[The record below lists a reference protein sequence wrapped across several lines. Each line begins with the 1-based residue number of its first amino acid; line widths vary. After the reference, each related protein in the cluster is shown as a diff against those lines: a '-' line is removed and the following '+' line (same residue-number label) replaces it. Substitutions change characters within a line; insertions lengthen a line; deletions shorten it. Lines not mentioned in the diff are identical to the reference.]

1 MKRLALAI
9 VFMFAGFTA
18 IATVAVQTRSQM
30 QASTT
35 SNVYQNNSN
44 SITGSVM
51 QQQLLMIEA
60 SVATLFDPNTYAQL
74 QTFTSS
80 FAVPGVT
87 GVLYGNDASAVTSVH
102 PTVLAEAMSG
112 SDWCAKIANAIAT
125 LPATGGTVDARGLT
139 GAQNCVAGLAITA
152 NVSVLV
158 GATTITQ
165 SGTITVGSTASLIC
179 QPGGIGIGNNFGPS
193 RFIQANG
200 ANLQN
205 MLWLT
210 NGDNSAQ
217 WCVFDGN
224 KNNNPSSG
232 PVVAVSAS
240 HYYLNKL
247 TIQNGAADGLMLYSG
262 ASQELSGNP
271 SYSYG
276 TANSACCGTIEN
288 VTSIKNNGDG
298 FNCGGTADTKWIGD
312 DAEIN
317 AGNAGYEFNNCATNR
332 MDEYDVGHNQIG
344 IWIHGQGYSAGVSN
358 TSASQMIG
366 LGQFGNQ
373 ALQDILID
381 NSACGTY
388 NNQIVGA
395 QFYPSSFRIANTY
408 ASVEVIG
415 NAHCVPNAGNI
426 IAADGFN
433 SPTVNTL
440 SNAVYVHST
449 QVASATAAAS
459 WSLNASSITI
469 GTLTGSL
476 ISGDTVYDVTLGK
489 TIGTVAS
496 YSAPTVTFQSGA
508 YANTASSGSNDVLQ
522 FYANSGSDNI
532 GPVQFNGTYGG
543 SPLNVTTATNVTSAC
558 FGVPSTCTN
567 LGQTI
572 NGAILQK
579 SPLTT
584 YGASVLSG
592 GTGSSDQ
599 YALLVNNPFV
609 GSYATVVEDVSVGTS
624 AGGSELLAERTCQ
637 RNNASNGGTCAM
649 WTYTNSGTR
658 VASEVYGGVPP
669 TSSGCSTGSFVGQN
683 TVGKF
688 SLTANCT
695 ASTITLTFWAT
706 AANGWNC
713 PALND
718 QTTPATF
725 LETSSNATTATFKG
739 TGTSGDVITYGPC
752 FPY

>member
-1 MKRLALAI
+1 MKRLVLVL

-80 FAVPGVT
+80 FSVPNIT
-87 GVLYGNDASAVTSVH
+87 GLLYGNSTSAVTSVH
-102 PTVLAEAMSG
+102 PTALAEAMSG
-112 SDWCAKIANAIAT
+112 SDWCAKVASAITT
-125 LPATGGTVDARGLT
+125 LPSTGGTVDARGLT
-139 GAQNCVAGLAITA
+139 GVQSCAAGLAITA

-158 GATTITQ
+158 GSSTITQ

-193 RFIQANG
+193 RFVQANG

-240 HYYLNKL
+240 HYYINKL
-247 TIQNGAADGLMLYSG
+247 TIQNGSADGLMLYSG
-262 ASQELSGNP
+262 ASQALSGNP
-271 SYSYG
+271 SYAYG

-288 VTSIKNNGDG
+288 VNSIKNNGDG

-317 AGNAGYEFNNCATNR
+317 AGNAGYEFNNCSTNR
-332 MDEYDVGHNQIG
+332 IDEFDVGENQIG
-344 IWIHGQGYSAGVSN
+344 IWVHGQGYNAGVS
-358 TSASQMIG
+358 TGASGQIIG

-373 ALQDILID
+373 AKQDVLFD
-381 NSACGTY
+381 NSSCGTY

-395 QFYPSSFRIANTY
+395 QFFPSSFRTANTY
-408 ASVEVIG
+408 ASVEIIG

-426 IAADGFN
+426 IASDNFI

-440 SNAVYVHST
+440 ANAVYVHSS
-449 QVASATAAAS
+449 QVASATASAS
-459 WSLNASSITI
+459 WAQGDSTITI
-469 GTLTGSL
+469 GTLTGTL
-476 ISGDTVYDVTLGK
+476 ISGDIVYDSTTSQ
-489 TIGTVAS
+489 TIGIIAS
-496 YSAPTVTFQSGA
+496 YSAPTITFQSGA
-508 YANTASSGSNDVLQ
+508 YAAYASSGSSDSLI
-522 FYANSGSDNI
+522 FYANSGVDLI
-532 GPVQFNGTYGG
+532 GPVQLNGTYGG

-558 FGVPSTCTN
+558 TPTSCTN
-567 LGQTI
+567 IGQTI

-592 GTGSSDQ
+592 GATSSDS

-609 GSYATVVEDVSVGTS
+609 GAYSTVFEDISVGTS
-624 AGGSELLAERTCQ
+624 AGGSHVLAERSCQ
-637 RNNASNGGTCAM
+637 RNNASSGGTCAM

-695 ASTITLTFWAT
+695 ASTITLTFWT
-706 AANGWNC
+706 SAANGWNC

-725 LETSSNATTATFKG
+725 PETGSNATTATFKG